1 MKQHILLGIALLAF
15 LVPMASAYDY
25 NYYIKQSSSN
35 PDFQLNGYLNVSA
48 ISCQTNVM
56 MYADISTGGFWNY
69 QFNFY
74 MNGALNFTNT
84 LSGYGS
90 RTCYFL
96 GNRTIET
103 GLLNATARALS
114 LATPV
119 PVTLYLEFVSTCNV
133 ANGTYFVASSDNDT
147 AGYNM
152 YFVDLDLPPYP
163 YDLNATDA
171 WIQIADPSHCS
182 GEAAATAISK
192 AGGDQFIAYEQMW
205 WFMPFHTNNG
215 TTTFTFSNIYSGGYQ
230 FHEACGF
237 YDINTNVT
245 GFLSC
250 GSPTTIQLLENSD
263 FVAFVVNYATPG
275 VYLTDRVIT
284 VPSMTVNTSAS
295 DAYEPNYVCGNWSD
309 CITNYQTRTCYDT
322 KEIFPDIVQT
332 RACLS
337 QNESIQLG
345 FEEYYPMEAYNCI
358 PNTFPLCSLLGFVL
372 VNQSVYYPDLPRW
385 DILPSALPQ
394 YFATITSE
402 QATQGSRSLKMWYIP
417 PSPPDRPTFLN
428 ATVGCGNLTTG
439 TYPTSS
445 LYGIN
450 SSFFVSYNFTFPST
464 LMALQFDV
472 KTCPTQ
478 VDQYNGWCGRECY
491 SFNCS
496 DAPIGDFAVN
506 LYDTLNATNVFLY
519 TGRAS
524 ANWTTIDVDLNGK
537 VLDGVDYVLNFA
549 VTPLP
554 VNPYT
559 AYGDCVYIDNVKI
572 INRATPIAC
581 SQSSVCIGNDKYTQI
596 LQGDICISKVYYN
609 DTVCYQQNIQNQYDL
624 ILGNQSIFLPIN
636 SVTGMII
643 NTTTNQTLGQSI
655 AASGFGFVLIFLTPI
670 FWIMLV
676 ITGVMSLVGYFT
688 RHMELGAFAGILMMV
703 AFTMVFPE
711 LFWISIVLIVIAGFL
726 VAREV
731 GRAVSG

>member
-25 NYYIKQSSSN
+25 NYYVSKTSSSA
-35 PDFQLNGYLNVSA
+35 FSLNGYSS
-48 ISCQTNVM
+48 ITTIGGCQTNVL
-56 MYADISTGGFWNY
+56 MYADINTAGYWNY
-69 QFNFY
+69 QFSLY
-74 MNGALNFTNT
+74 LNGVQNFTNIQ
-84 LSGYGS
+84 SGYGTRS
-90 RTCYFL
+90 CYFL
-96 GNRTIET
+96 GNRTINSGFFSAE
-103 GLLNATARALS
+103 AAALPI
-114 LATPV
+114 AAA
-119 PVTLYLEFVSTCNV
+119 PVTLYLEFESTCSTNDTHFIIDS
-133 ANGTYFVASSDNDT
+133 ANSTYGFDMYFYHFATDPYPDSPNKAWFPAPNHCAGRTPAAEWNDYIPNMGEVLWYSIPFRTSQTGTVTLNYGNIITAIGFNEYWGYFDIQGNATTILGSLTNTLTLLPNHDYLSFVYYAASSSH
-147 AGYNM
+147 AGIL
-152 YFVDLDLPPYP
+152 YF
-163 YDLNATDA
+163 
-171 WIQIADPSHCS
+171 S
-182 GEAAATAISK
+182 
-192 AGGDQFIAYEQMW
+192 
-205 WFMPFHTNNG
+205 
-215 TTTFTFSNIYSGGYQ
+215 
-230 FHEACGF
+230 
-237 YDINTNVT
+237 
-245 GFLSC
+245 
-250 GSPTTIQLLENSD
+250 
-263 FVAFVVNYATPG
+263 
-275 VYLTDRVIT
+275 
-284 VPSMTVNTSAS
+284 VPSIYVNTST
-295 DAYEPNYVCGNWSD
+295 YEANYVCGNWSN
-309 CITNYQTRTCYDT
+309 CITNYQTRTCVDT
-322 KEIFPDIVQT
+322 KGGSPDIVQT
-332 RACLS
+332 RSCLP

-358 PNTFPLCSLLGFVL
+358 PNTFPLCSLLGSVL

-385 DILPSALPQ
+385 DILPAALPQ

-417 PSPPDRPTFLN
+417 PSPPDRPIFSNT
-428 ATVGCGNLTTG
+428 TVVCGNMTTG

-478 VDQYNGWCGRECY
+478 VDQYNGWCGHECY

-524 ANWTTIDVDLNGK
+524 SNWTTIDIDLNGK
-537 VLDGVDYVLNFA
+537 VLDGVDYILNFA

-581 SQSSVCIGNDKYTQI
+581 SQSSVCVGNDKYTQI

-609 DTVCYQQNIQNQYDL
+609 DTVCYQQNIQNQYDI

-655 AASGFGFVLIFLTPI
+655 AASGFGFVLVFLTPI

-711 LFWISIVLIVIAGFL
+711 LLWISIVLIVIAGFL

-731 GRAVSG
+731 SRAVSG